1 MSVTETAGHL
11 VTGFAGR
18 ARAFVQVQN
27 GCDHRC
33 TFCVIPYGRGNSRS
47 VPVGAIVR
55 QVRTLVANGYAEV
68 VLTGVDITAYG
79 ADLPGRPTLG
89 QMVRRLLAQVPEL
102 PRLRLSPIACVEQ
115 TGRGYGGAR
124 GVPDWLI
131 QGGAGI

>member
-1 MSVTETAGHL
+1 MPEVDRGIGNREKLDPRSFGAAGEPVRVNDIMSVTETAGHL

-55 QVRTLVANGYAEV
+55 QVRTLVANGYAEEIGRASGRER
-68 VLTGVDITAYG
+68 VLQYV
-79 ADLPGRPTLG
+79 
-89 QMVRRLLAQVPEL
+89 
-102 PRLRLSPIACVEQ
+102 
-115 TGRGYGGAR
+115 
-124 GVPDWLI
+124 
-131 QGGAGI
+131 